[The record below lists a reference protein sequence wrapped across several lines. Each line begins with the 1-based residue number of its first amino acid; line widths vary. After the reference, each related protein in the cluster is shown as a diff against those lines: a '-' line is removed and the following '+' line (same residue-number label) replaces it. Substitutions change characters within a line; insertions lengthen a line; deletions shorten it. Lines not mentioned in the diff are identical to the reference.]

1 MKSRIAGARAA
12 IAAGAMSVLLAAGLC
27 ASPPSE
33 TPAAPNVPAASSASS
48 NAEEDIRDI
57 RGPRNVLP
65 GWIVAV
71 LVGLVG
77 VLASSIYLY
86 WRMRRNRRMRI
97 LLPYEVALQRLE
109 DIRALMQPSR
119 AREFSTAVSDVVRNY
134 IEQRFEVAVTRR
146 TTEEFLRELIE
157 FPMASL
163 ARHQSLLSDFLQ
175 QCDLVK
181 FAAVSLASQSME
193 SLHHSARTFVLAT
206 VKTEEVASVKVER
219 DSLPIS

>member
-1 MKSRIAGARAA
+1 
-12 IAAGAMSVLLAAGLC
+12 
-27 ASPPSE
+27 
-33 TPAAPNVPAASSASS
+33 
-48 NAEEDIRDI
+48 
-57 RGPRNVLP
+57 
-65 GWIVAV
+65 
-71 LVGLVG
+71 
-77 VLASSIYLY
+77 
-86 WRMRRNRRMRI
+86 MRRNRRMRI

>member
-12 IAAGAMSVLLAAGLC
+12 MALGAMSVFLAAGLC
-27 ASPPSE
+27 ALPPSE
-33 TPAAPNVPAASSASS
+33 TPATPQVPAVSSTSS
-48 NAEEDIRDI
+48 SSDEDIRDI
-57 RGPRNVLP
+57 RGPRNVMP
-65 GWIVAV
+65 GWILAA
-71 LVGLVG
+71 LAAGVGL
-77 VLASSIYLY
+77 LALSIYLY
-86 WRMRRNRRMRI
+86 WRRRRNRRVRI

-146 TTEEFLRELIE
+146 TTEEFLRDLVE
-157 FPMASL
+157 FPVPSL
-163 ARHQSLLSDFLQ
+163 GRHQSLLSNFLQ

-181 FAAVSLASQSME
+181 FAAMSLASQSME

-206 VKTEEVASVKVER
+206 VKTEEVSSVKVAG